1 MTWCVPQPQHA
12 AKIREMKKAIL
23 LLICAGWVSTVF
35 ADDAN
40 GALANLRAIPAE
52 FQNGILKLSADNCD
66 PNPDIWYVSAKSDL
80 NKGGIRDFE
89 LAAGQVIS
97 SKSSLGLREA
107 LGSNKPIDLARVQF
121 DSRDAFDLAQRY
133 ARANDKTIASVSFVL
148 SQQGS
153 AAVPMW
159 SVWCYGPNGKYFGE
173 LQLLATDGT
182 VISNDAFPKKP

>member
-1 MTWCVPQPQHA
+1 MKWCVPPPQPVP
-12 AKIREMKKAIL
+12 KIRDMKKAIL
-23 LLICAGWVSTVF
+23 LLICAGWVSPVF
-35 ADDAN
+35 AEDAK
-40 GALANLRAIPAE
+40 GALANLRAVPAE

-80 NKGGIRDFE
+80 KKGGVQNFE
-89 LAAGQVIS
+89 LAAGQVVS

-107 LGSNKPIDLARVQF
+107 LGSNKPIDLAKIQF

-133 ARANDKTIASVSFVL
+133 ARANHKTIDSVSLVL

-153 AAVPMW
+153 AAVPLW

-182 VISNDAFPKKP
+182 VISNGAFPKKP

>member
-1 MTWCVPQPQHA
+1 
-12 AKIREMKKAIL
+12 MKKAMLI
-23 LLICAGWVSTVF
+23 LICAWCVST
-35 ADDAN
+35 AQAEDSM

-52 FQNGILKLSADNCD
+52 FQNGIMKLSADNCD

-80 NKGGIRDFE
+80 KKGGIQNFE
-89 LAAGQVIS
+89 LAAGQVVS

-107 LGSNKPIDLARVQF
+107 LTSYKPIDLAKIQF
-121 DSRDAFDLAQRY
+121 DSRDAFDLVQRY

-153 AAVPMW
+153 AAVPLW
-159 SVWCYGPNGKYFGE
+159 SIWCYGPNGKYFGE